1 MCMRCMF
8 IIIKYGFRFCRCDR
22 NAGGGG
28 LLIYVRSDICFIRVK
43 QLQRLPF
50 KVWSS
55 FKTESIILKV
65 RLGKTWIT
73 VVGIYRPPSI
83 IKSQWSHELSS
94 LFEATSTLT
103 STVLY
108 AGDFNAD
115 LSQPDK
121 PPKDGRTLL
130 DLLDIFNLHCLI
142 TEPTRKT
149 KTTQT
154 TLDLILTNNKT
165 KSVTSGVVNTHQR
178 SFADLYY
185 PTVIST
191 KGLISQDLFS

>member
-1 MCMRCMF
+1 MF
-8 IIIKYGFRFCRCDR
+8 HVDGFRFCRCDR
-22 NAGGGG
+22 KAGGGG

-43 QLQRLPF
+43 QLQGLPSE
-50 KVWSS
+50 VWSS

-115 LSQPDK
+115 LSQPDS
-121 PPKDGRTLL
+121 RQ
-130 DLLDIFNLHCLI
+130 
-142 TEPTRKT
+142 KT
-149 KTTQT
+149 
-154 TLDLILTNNKT
+154 
-165 KSVTSGVVNTHQR
+165 
-178 SFADLYY
+178 ADLCL
-185 PTVIST
+185 TCWI
-191 KGLISQDLFS
+191 FSIYIACLLSRLERPSLLRLPSI